1 MIGTFIDTPF
11 PWSKVEFEGTLAAIQ
26 GNGQSSQSTCEGTL
40 LLGLAE
46 FKKEYNCPFGL
57 ENTEQSYYLDSACED
72 SFEQTTCEV
81 CIVGGLIS
89 IGFLLIA
96 LVVSLMALG
105 AIMARDD
112 EDDSPQKAVKSNVM
126 TFVVFLLTGGS
137 FAVWRVTCREN
148 IQEELNPLTVTSEP
162 FGDREITFDWGAIC
176 AMAAAATSL
185 LAFICELFRARGWVK
200 LRCSIHKSFSF
211 AFIILTVIGAG
222 AAVVAGSFAT
232 RLAWSTAALSFAST
246 VDPSLDFNFVGGE
259 DCQIDTTLGLAE
271 IRQKVICD
279 SGDDTPDIDVFY
291 WQSACKED
299 LIANNGQELDDL
311 CSVCMQSGFVSIGLM
326 AIASLIALTVLFKVL
341 LMENH
346 RWSKVSVTTN
356 LCFVALFAAA
366 SWAQWIARCQRQLQS
381 YVDDLSS
388 LPFLDDSGELL
399 VHVGVI
405 IAIGVMAL
413 SLVSLVL
420 ENMRESDSER
430 AKRLEEARM
439 ARELAEA
446 ADLENPKGE
455 TENGDDNLKKKD
467 RKHEVVKGGG
477 EQKERA
483 GRRRRRRGRRPGP
496 VRTSL

>member
-1 MIGTFIDTPF
+1 MRIVSALFAFLTFCATGLALVGTFIDTPF

-46 FKKEYNCPFGL
+46 FKPSSKRRAKCASSGGSYQVSSRSATRKNERPYHAAAAP
-57 ENTEQSYYLDSACED
+57 NTHMHGYATRLGQETEGERGVFPSLTAAANSL
-72 SFEQTTCEV
+72 V
-81 CIVGGLIS
+81 
-89 IGFLLIA
+89 GFLLIA

-148 IQEELNPLTVTSEP
+148 IQ
-162 FGDREITFDWGAIC
+162 
-176 AMAAAATSL
+176 ATSL

-299 LIANNGQELDDL
+299 LI
-311 CSVCMQSGFVSIGLM
+311 VGLM

-356 LCFVALFAAA
+356 LCLVALFAAA